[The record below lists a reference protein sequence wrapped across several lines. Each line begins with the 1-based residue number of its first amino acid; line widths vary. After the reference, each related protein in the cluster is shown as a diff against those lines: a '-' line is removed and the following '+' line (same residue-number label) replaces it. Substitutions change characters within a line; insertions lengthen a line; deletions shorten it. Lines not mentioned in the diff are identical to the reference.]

1 MRRGK
6 PSTPTAPS
14 IVRYRKKAA
23 KGIPAGIG
31 VYALCDLDGV
41 PVYVGKSEDGIRARV
56 NRHITSARS
65 DVIANRMVDVW
76 EIASVMCWRVKRL
89 DQLRPLEAFLYHRFH
104 PRSRLMNGTVPL
116 RAKTLPF
123 PLPELLT
130 VRLMP
135 EEETHSRRRVEL
147 RLPRQAKHFMD
158 LLDHYLNVKD
168 SRELHLALQAHFQR
182 LTDYFERLRP
192 TSPD

>member
-1 MRRGK
+1 MRRDK
-6 PSTPTAPS
+6 PTTPAAPS

-41 PVYVGKSEDGIRARV
+41 PIYVGTSKDGIRARV

-76 EIASVMCWRVKRL
+76 EIAFVMCWRVKRL

-104 PRSRLMNGTVPL
+104 PRSRLMNGTVPPRL
-116 RAKTLPF
+116 KTLPF
-123 PLPELLT
+123 SLPQEIT

-135 EEETHSRRRVEL
+135 EEEIESRRRVEL
-147 RLPRQAKHFMD
+147 RLPRQAKHFTD

-168 SRELHLALQAHFQR
+168 STELHLALQAHFER
-182 LTDYFERLRP
+182 LKDYFKRLP